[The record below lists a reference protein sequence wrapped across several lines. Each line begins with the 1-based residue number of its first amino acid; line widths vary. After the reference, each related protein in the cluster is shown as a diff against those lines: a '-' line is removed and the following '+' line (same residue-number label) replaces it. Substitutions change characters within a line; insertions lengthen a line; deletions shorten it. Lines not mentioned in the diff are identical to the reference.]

1 MLRFFTC
8 RFRKKNK
15 AFSLIEMFVS
25 LGLLAIFSV
34 AVLKLLRSAI
44 EQTQNT
50 RMRIHQA
57 TALNTFSIYFRADA
71 NNAFR
76 LAWDQVNHN
85 WIAFENQRTVIRYS
99 FIPMPGFPS
108 RNVFVREAL
117 AKATA
122 LPNVITSSSA
132 MPVGF
137 NPNDILITS
146 FMPQEYADHIDFTC
160 VDPCFDFQA
169 GFRVRWNQ
177 SRVETVS
184 DNPYDTLVSI
194 VFGEMGYQLP
204 TTIVLKTLTI
214 PII

>member
-25 LGLLAIFSV
+25 LGLLAIISV

-57 TALNTFSIYFRADA
+57 TALNTFAIYFRADA

-117 AKATA
+117 AKNIV